1 MTFKAVIGASA
12 LAVMAA
18 QAVQAADTV
27 KIGALMIDSGPLAA
41 FYQFSTK
48 GLETAVAE
56 VNAAGGVNGKP
67 LELISVTYA
76 GTPDAAL
83 QAITRLLKTD
93 KVSAITGMIPTG
105 VSLAVS
111 GRASAL
117 DTIIMDPLSAS
128 GTRCNKNFFRI
139 KASDKMQAASYDAYL
154 KTIGIA
160 SWDVI
165 AGDATSGHD
174 NATSFANSVQ
184 GAGGT
189 VQKQVFTPIP
199 NADFGTYIT
208 QLSEAPA
215 EGLMTIIYGTDGV
228 NLSRQQQQ
236 FGLFSKYKVVLG
248 NNYAVPAVL
257 EAMGDSA
264 EGVVQNLVYIPAAEA
279 EGQVSFADAFRKQA
293 GFAPDDVA
301 FDMYSAVRFLAA
313 GMNKAGNE
321 KAADVSNALEGLVID
336 TALGPA
342 EMRAADHQMARPM
355 FFAKAVKLAQP
366 VDGKTMG
373 YEIQQRIEP
382 QDYMPDPSADCKM

>member
-1 MTFKAVIGASA
+1 MTLKTLLSASA
-12 LAVMAA
+12 LALMAA
-18 QAVQAADTV
+18 QAAQAADTV

-41 FYQFSTK
+41 FHQFSVK

-56 VNAAGGVNGKP
+56 VNAAGGVNGKQ
-67 LELISVTYA
+67 LELVTVTYA

-83 QAITRLLKTD
+83 QAVTRLVKTD
-93 KVSAITGMIPTG
+93 KVAAVTGMIPTG
-105 VSLAVS
+105 VSLAIS
-111 GRASAL
+111 GRATAL
-117 DTIIMDPLSAS
+117 NTIIMDPLSAS

-154 KTIGIA
+154 KTIGVP
-160 SWDVI
+160 SWDII

-174 NATSFANSVQ
+174 NATSFAGSVER
-184 GAGGT
+184 AGGK

-199 NADFGTYIT
+199 NADFGTYVT
-208 QLSEAPA
+208 QLGEATA
-215 EGLMTIIYGTDGV
+215 EGLMAIIYGTDAV

-236 FGLFSKYKVVLG
+236 FGLYSKYKVVLG

-264 EGVVQNLVYIPAAEA
+264 EGVVQNLVYIPAAEVQ
-279 EGQVSFADAFRKQA
+279 GQHSFAEAFRTQA

-321 KAADVSNALEGLVID
+321 SATDVSNALEGLVID

-355 FFAKAVKLAQP
+355 FFAKAVKLAAP
-366 VDGKTMG
+366 LDGKTMG
-373 YEIQQRIEP
+373 YEIQTRIEP
-382 QDYMPDPSADCKM
+382 QDYMPAPAADCKM